1 MAAQVPYVGYLELG
15 SDPHLVANECRSCG
29 ALFFDRRNACANCG
43 GREFGTRRLGNEGV
57 VRAFTIVHR
66 ATPDVKVPYVSAIVD
81 LDGGGVV
88 KANIVDVDPDP
99 DHVTLGMRVALTTF
113 GVGTDSAGTEA
124 VSFGYR
130 AA

>member
-1 MAAQVPYVGYLELG
+1 MAAQVPYVGYLAIG
-15 SDPHLVANECRSCG
+15 SDPHLTANECRSCG

-43 GREFGTRRLGNEGV
+43 AREFGTRRLANEGV

-66 ATPDVKVPYVSAIVD
+66 ATPDVKVPYVSAIID

-88 KANIVDVDPDP
+88 KANIVDVDPVP
-99 DHVTLGMRVALTTF
+99 DQVALGMRVALTTF

-130 AA
+130 PA

>member
-1 MAAQVPYVGYLELG
+1 MAQVPYVGYLKLD

-29 ALFFDRRNACANCG
+29 ALFFDRRNACASCG
-43 GREFGTRRLGNEGV
+43 GAEFGLRRLASEGV

-66 ATPDVKVPYVSAIVD
+66 ATPEVTVPYVSAIID

-88 KANIVDVDPDP
+88 KANIVGVDPVP
-99 DHVTLGMRVALTTF
+99 EQVTLGMKVALTTF
-113 GVGTDSAGTEA
+113 GVGTDAAGTEA

-130 AA
+130 PA